1 MKLRIK
7 IIVSF
12 ACVSILI
19 SAVGLVSNWY
29 SSSIQERLL
38 TSNVETTMLVQYT
51 ADIERGL
58 YQSLVYLN
66 SIREDEGDLNVLTT
80 INRPSNVQL
89 AARFNNELDQIKQSI
104 EMVDL
109 LLKTSEGTEII
120 KESSDLVVFEE
131 RFRIYELLTKDW
143 LKLNEEDTEQAG
155 IVFQTSINPY
165 FRNNIIPLISSL
177 RQKSIDTQNLENE
190 AISIG
195 LNQANFVIRILTLVC
210 VLLSFLIAFYVY
222 RSIAKPLAILNA
234 SARKI
239 GEGDLDEKI
248 ELDQK
253 DEIGELATTFNEMA
267 SSLQKRTLARDY
279 LDSIIESIHESLIV
293 TDAEGLLVG
302 MNNSAQKML
311 HYTKQEAI
319 GMHITEF
326 YDLINMQKVYDKH
339 GNKGKTFEFNL
350 LTKRGRR
357 IPVLLSESELV
368 NSNGEKVGNVVVATD
383 ISQRKRANEKI
394 KQSLKEKEILL
405 AEIHHRVKN
414 NLAVISGLLQ
424 LQIYEAKND
433 KVSEAL
439 AESQARIQSIALVHE
454 MLYHTDRL
462 AFIDY
467 RRYVND
473 LLQAISSMHLNVKKE
488 ITLKAEVDEISL
500 NLNQAIPCSLLV
512 NEIIVNSYK
521 HAFNERDRGSITVK
535 MREKDGFVE
544 LIIEDDGVGVET
556 DKKEN
561 KDSLGLTLITTLTSQ
576 LKGEFVI
583 EGRGEE
589 PGTRTTILFPK

>member
-1 MKLRIK
+1 M
-7 IIVSF
+7 
-12 ACVSILI
+12 SILI

-29 SSSIQERLL
+29 ANSIQKRLL
-38 TSNVETTMLVQYT
+38 SSNVETTRLVQYT

-66 SIREDEGDLNVLTT
+66 TIRVDEGDLEVVTT
-80 INRPSNVQL
+80 LSRPSNFQL
-89 AARFNNELDQIKQSI
+89 TNRFNTELDSIKISIQMVNELLGS
-104 EMVDL
+104 
-109 LLKTSEGTEII
+109 SEITEII
-120 KESSDLVVFEE
+120 KDAPDLEAFEE
-131 RFRIYELLTKDW
+131 RFQIYEVITRDW
-143 LKLNEEDTEQAG
+143 LELNQEDKEQAS

-165 FRNNIIPLISSL
+165 FRNNIIPLISNL
-177 RQKSIDTQNLENE
+177 RQQSIDKQNQENE
-190 AISIG
+190 AIELG
-195 LNQANFVIRILTLVC
+195 LKQANFVIRILTLVC
-210 VLLSFLIAFYVY
+210 VLISFLIAFYVY
-222 RSIAKPLAILNA
+222 RSIAKPLTILNK
-234 SARKI
+234 SARKV

-248 ELDQK
+248 EINQK
-253 DEIGELATTFNEMA
+253 DEIGELATAFNEMA
-267 SSLQKRTLARDY
+267 SNLQKRTLARDY
-279 LDSIIESIHESLIV
+279 LDSIIESIHEALIV

-302 MNNSAQKML
+302 MNISAQKML
-311 HYTKQEAI
+311 HYSKEEAI
-319 GMHITEF
+319 GMHVTEF
-326 YDLINMQKVYDKH
+326 YDLENMQDIYDKQ
-339 GNKGKTFEFNL
+339 GRRGKTFEFGL
-350 LTKRGRR
+350 LTKRGRS

-368 NSNGEKVGNVVVATD
+368 NTNNEKVGNVVVATD

-394 KQSLKEKEILL
+394 KQSLREKEILL

-424 LQIYEAKND
+424 LQIYEAKSE

-488 ITLKAEVDEISL
+488 ILLIAEVEKISL

-521 HAFNERDRGSITVK
+521 HAFIDKESGEIKVK
-535 MREKDGFVE
+535 MYEKEGFIE
-544 LIIEDDGVGVET
+544 LIIEDDGIGVEPE
-556 DKKEN
+556 KKGKGN
-561 KDSLGLTLITTLTSQ
+561 SLGLTLITTLTSQ
-576 LKGEFVI
+576 LKGKFSI
-583 EGRGEE
+583 EGREDKQ
-589 PGTRTTILFPK
+589 GTRTTVVFPK

>member
-1 MKLRIK
+1 MKLRFK

-29 SSSIQERLL
+29 ASSIQKRLL
-38 TSNVETTMLVQYT
+38 SSNVETTRLVQYT

-66 SIREDEGDLNVLTT
+66 TIRVDEGDLEVLTT
-80 INRPSNVQL
+80 INRPSNFQL
-89 AARFNNELDQIKQSI
+89 TERFNRELDSIKLSI
-104 EMVDL
+104 EMVNDL
-109 LLKTSEGTEII
+109 LDTSEITEII
-120 KESSDLVVFEE
+120 KDAPDLEAFEE
-131 RFRIYELLTKDW
+131 RFQIYEVITRDW
-143 LKLNEEDTEQAG
+143 LELNEEDKEQAS

-165 FRNNIIPLISSL
+165 FRNNIIPLISDL
-177 RQKSIDTQNLENE
+177 RQKSIDKQNQEND
-190 AISIG
+190 AIELG
-195 LNQANFVIRILTLVC
+195 LKQANFVIRILTLVC
-210 VLLSFLIAFYVY
+210 VLISFLIAFYVY
-222 RSIAKPLAILNA
+222 RSIAKPLAMLNR
-234 SARKI
+234 SARKV

-248 ELDQK
+248 EINQK
-253 DEIGELATTFNEMA
+253 DEIGELATSFNEMA
-267 SSLQKRTLARDY
+267 SNLQKRTLARDY
-279 LDSIIESIHESLIV
+279 LDSIIESIHEALIV

-302 MNNSAQKML
+302 MNLSAQKML
-311 HYTKQEAI
+311 HYTKDEAI
-319 GMHITEF
+319 GMHVSEF
-326 YDLINMQKVYDKH
+326 YDLKNMQKIYDKH
-339 GNKGKTFEFNL
+339 GGKGKTFEFGL
-350 LTKRGRR
+350 QTKRGRS

-368 NSNGEKVGNVVVATD
+368 NANNEKVGNVVVATD

-424 LQIYEAKND
+424 LQIYEAKSE

-439 AESQARIQSIALVHE
+439 TESQARIQSIALVHE

-473 LLQAISSMHLNVKKE
+473 LLQAISSMHLNVKKD
-488 ITLKAEVDEISL
+488 ISLIAEVEKISL

-521 HAFNERDRGSITVK
+521 HAFV
-535 MREKDGFVE
+535 EKESGEIKVRMYEKEGFIE
-544 LIIEDDGVGVET
+544 LVIEDDGIGVKT
-556 DKKEN
+556 DKKGKGN
-561 KDSLGLTLITTLTSQ
+561 SLGLTLMNTLTNQ
-576 LKGEFVI
+576 LKGKFSI
-583 EGRGEE
+583 EGRDDKQ
-589 PGTRTTILFPK
+589 GTRTTVIFPK